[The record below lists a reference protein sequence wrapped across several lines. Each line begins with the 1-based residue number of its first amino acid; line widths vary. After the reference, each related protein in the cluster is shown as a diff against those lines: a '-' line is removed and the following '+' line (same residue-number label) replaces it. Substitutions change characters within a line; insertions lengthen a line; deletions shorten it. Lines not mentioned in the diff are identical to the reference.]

1 MYYLC
6 EWLNGYSFLIG
17 FLYRAVLA
25 DGVFRLRAVLTDGR
39 LLRLSLLFAL
49 VRVPFE
55 EIELCPLV
63 VDTDESTEQVSL
75 VVGHVLD
82 MDCLAGGCAISE

>member
-1 MYYLC
+1 MVKWIL
-6 EWLNGYSFLIG
+6 LS
-17 FLYRAVLA
+17 YRFSVPGGSA
-25 DGVFRLRAVLTDGR
+25 DSVFRLRAVLTDGR

-49 VRVPFE
+49 VRIPFE

-75 VVGHVLD
+75 VVSHVLD
-82 MDCLAGGCAISE
+82 MDCLAGG